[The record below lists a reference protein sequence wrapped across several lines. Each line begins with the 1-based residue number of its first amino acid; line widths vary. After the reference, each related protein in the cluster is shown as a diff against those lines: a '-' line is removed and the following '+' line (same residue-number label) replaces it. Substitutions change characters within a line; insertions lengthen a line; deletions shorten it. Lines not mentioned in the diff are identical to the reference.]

1 MVSNLITSITDT
13 ELRGKNLYETNS
25 TVKLVMVRTD
35 WDKND
40 QALRNSF
47 IERVGKK
54 ENRNQKIQKW
64 N

>member
-25 TVKLVMVRTD
+25 TVKLVMDRID
-35 WDKND
+35 WNKYD

-47 IERVGKK
+47 IEKVGKK
-54 ENRNQKIQKW
+54 ENKNQKIQK
-64 N
+64 